1 MGSGFGLSFF
11 MAEDKA
17 LWHMGYCFMAE
28 AGTHWETLV

>member
-17 LWHMGYCFMAE
+17 LFCPFAQGLLLY
-28 AGTHWETLV
+28 G